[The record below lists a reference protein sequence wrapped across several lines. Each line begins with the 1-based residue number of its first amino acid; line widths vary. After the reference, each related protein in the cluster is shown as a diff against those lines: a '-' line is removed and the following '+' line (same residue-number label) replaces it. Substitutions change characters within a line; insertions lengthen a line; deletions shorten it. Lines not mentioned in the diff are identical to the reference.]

1 MQLLILLV
9 LIIVNCLKFKQKIT
23 GAAVNNGTKNVEVMG
38 PLKYQ
43 INFWRTLKIPSTN
56 CEIKL
61 ILTLIL
67 NHF

>member
-1 MQLLILLV
+1 MF
-9 LIIVNCLKFKQKIT
+9 KFKQKIT
-23 GAAVNNGTKNVEVMG
+23 GAAVNNGTKSVEIMG

-56 CEIKL
+56 CEIKH

-67 NHF
+67 NHFCYPICGKMTTMFD